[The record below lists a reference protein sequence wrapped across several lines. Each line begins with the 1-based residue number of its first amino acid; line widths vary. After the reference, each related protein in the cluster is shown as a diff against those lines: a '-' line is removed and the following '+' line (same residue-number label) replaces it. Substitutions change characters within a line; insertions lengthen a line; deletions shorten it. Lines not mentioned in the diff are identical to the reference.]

1 MSMAAAAST
10 ATSALTSPFTPA
22 ATGAPKTRLHLTRR
36 GRFVVTTLA
45 AIPLVAGAAVFAING
60 GGAAASAGG
69 DAGGHFSYQ
78 VVQSGD
84 SLWSIAE
91 RVAPD
96 SDPRDVVARIVS
108 LNQLSTSMVTPGQRV
123 AIPAEYAAKS

>member
-1 MSMAAAAST
+1 MSTAAAAST
-10 ATSALTSPFTPA
+10 TTSALTSTFTPA
-22 ATGAPKTRLHLTRR
+22 VSGAPQAHLRLTRR
-36 GRFVVTTLA
+36 GRAVITTLA
-45 AIPLVAGAAVFAING
+45 AIPLVVGAAVFAING

-69 DAGGHFSYQ
+69 NAAGHFHYR

-91 RVAPD
+91 RVAPN

-123 AIPAEYAAKS
+123 AIPAEYAPRS